1 MQGCLREQKHE
12 FKEIQGYVFSRNFK
26 ECVNPVA
33 DVQSDSELCKISDR
47 YYTIWIINS
56 FDKCENK
63 IEPGNNQKIWDT
75 NDCGNITIANEC
87 IVKAKEMLITVTNI
101 KTKKVTLEVADDKV
115 EALFD
120 VKMENKAKLAK
131 IMINLKVKLMYSTTD
146 NTVLKIKL
154 VQDE

>member
-1 MQGCLREQKHE
+1 
-12 FKEIQGYVFSRNFK
+12 
-26 ECVNPVA
+26 
-33 DVQSDSELCKISDR
+33 
-47 YYTIWIINS
+47 
-56 FDKCENK
+56 
-63 IEPGNNQKIWDT
+63 
-75 NDCGNITIANEC
+75 
-87 IVKAKEMLITVTNI
+87 MLITVTNI